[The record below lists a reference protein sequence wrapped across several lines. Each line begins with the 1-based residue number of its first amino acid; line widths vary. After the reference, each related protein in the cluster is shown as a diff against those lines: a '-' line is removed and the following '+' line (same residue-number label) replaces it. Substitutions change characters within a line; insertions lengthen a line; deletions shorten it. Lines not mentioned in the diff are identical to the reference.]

1 MGRVYPQWGEQQC
14 RDESLSTMENI
25 NEENKHIPSTRSGR
39 EIGPAMATATRD
51 KKATSVNC
59 ISAVCIEGSDVY
71 KKGRPATKID
81 KK

>member
-1 MGRVYPQWGEQQC
+1 
-14 RDESLSTMENI
+14 
-25 NEENKHIPSTRSGR
+25 
-39 EIGPAMATATRD
+39 
-51 KKATSVNC
+51 VNC